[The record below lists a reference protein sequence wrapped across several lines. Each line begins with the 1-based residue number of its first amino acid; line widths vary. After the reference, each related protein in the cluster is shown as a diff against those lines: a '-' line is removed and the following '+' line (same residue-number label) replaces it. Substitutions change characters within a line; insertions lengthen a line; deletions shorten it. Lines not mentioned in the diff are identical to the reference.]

1 MGNKEDQTYFNSIIL
16 HEAGGHGWGQLADEY
31 ILPENE
37 GQTIPQ
43 DKVDELVKNQKEF
56 NIFMNVTHDKNIVP
70 WEDFIG
76 RNGYGNVG
84 LFEGGN
90 YWPYG
95 IWRCEEFNCM
105 INNVHYYSAYCRY
118 LQVKRIMDIAGEDFN
133 INKFIEKDKVKK
145 PSSLTKSSLV
155 LRDVEPLHKPIF
167 IKE

>member
-1 MGNKEDQTYFNSIIL
+1 
-16 HEAGGHGWGQLADEY
+16 
-31 ILPENE
+31 
-37 GQTIPQ
+37 
-43 DKVDELVKNQKEF
+43 
-56 NIFMNVTHDKNIVP
+56 
-70 WEDFIG
+70 
-76 RNGYGNVG
+76 
-84 LFEGGN
+84 
-90 YWPYG
+90 
-95 IWRCEEFNCM
+95 M